1 MTPDAGP
8 DITVLTAAS
17 ATIDADTVPPLPCI
31 TSRSRAKPRV
41 FNSPARREM

>member
-17 ATIDADTVPPLPCI
+17 ATMVDDTVPPLPCM
-31 TSRSRAKPRV
+31 TSRSWP
-41 FNSPARREM
+41 